1 MTFKLP
7 ELPYDKSALEPYI
20 GARTMA
26 IHHGKHHAAYVDN
39 LNKALVGYPDLEE
52 YSALSLITHLGRVPE
67 AIRSAVRNNGGGHV
81 NHSMFWLS
89 MSEDGGGEPSGE
101 LAELMVEGFGSF
113 DDFKTEFKTAA
124 MGRFGSGWA
133 WLSVDA
139 EGKLIVTSTANQDNP
154 AMSGQIPL
162 LGLDV
167 WEHAYYLN
175 YQNRR
180 ADYVDAWWDVVDWD
194 EIEKNYNLVRYGA
207 KLDELGKWAGKQ
219 WANLEAAW
227 QKLVD

>member
-1 MTFKLP
+1 MAFKLP
-7 ELPYDKSALEPYI
+7 DLPYDKSALEPTI
-20 GARTMA
+20 DARTMD
-26 IHHGKHHAAYVDN
+26 VDN
-39 LNKALVGYPDLEE
+39 LNKALERYPDLED
-52 YSALSLITHLGRVPE
+52 YSALSLITNLDRVPE
-67 AIRSAVRNNGGGHV
+67 AIRTAVRNNGGGHV
-81 NHSMFWLS
+81 NHSMYWLS
-89 MSEDGGGEPSGE
+89 MSANGGGEPSGK
-101 LAELMVEGFGSF
+101 LAEVIAEGFGSF
-113 DDFKTEFKTAA
+113 DDFKAEFKAAA

-133 WLSVDA
+133 WLSVEA
-139 EGKLIVTSTANQDNP
+139 EGNFIVMSTANQDNP

-194 EIEKNYNLVRYGA
+194 EIEKNYDLVRYGA
-207 KLDELGKWAGKQ
+207 KLDEMGKWAGKQ

>member
-7 ELPYDKSALEPYI
+7 ELPYDKSALEPI
-20 GARTMA
+20 IDARTMA
-26 IHHGKHHAAYVDN
+26 IHHGKNHAAYVNN
-39 LNKALVGYPDLEE
+39 LNKALADYPDLEE
-52 YSALSLITHLGRVPE
+52 YSALSLITHLDRVPE
-67 AIRSAVRNNGGGHV
+67 AIRTAVRNNGGGHV

-89 MSEDGGGEPSGE
+89 MSDEGGGEPSGK
-101 LAELMVEGFGSF
+101 LAELIVEGFGSF
-113 DDFKTEFKTAA
+113 DDFKTEFKGAA

-139 EGKLIVTSTANQDNP
+139 EGKFIVTSTANQDNP
-154 AMSGQIPL
+154 AMNGQIPL

-194 EIEKNYNLVRYGA
+194 EIEKNYKLVRYGA
-207 KLDELGKWAGKQ
+207 KLDEMGKWAGKQ
-219 WANLEAAW
+219 WANLEDAW
-227 QKLVD
+227 EKLVD

>member
-7 ELPYDKSALEPYI
+7 ELPYDKSALELTI
-20 GARTMA
+20 DARTMA

-39 LNKALVGYPDLEE
+39 LNKALGDHPDLEE
-52 YSALSLITHLGRVPE
+52 YSALSLITHLDRVPE
-67 AIRSAVRNNGGGHV
+67 AIRTAVRNNGGGHV

-89 MSEDGGGEPSGE
+89 MSDEGGGKPSGN
-101 LAELMVEGFGSF
+101 LAEVIDQYFGSF
-113 DDFKTEFKTAA
+113 SEFKAGFKAAA

-133 WLSVDA
+133 WLCVDA
-139 EGKLIVTSTANQDNP
+139 SGDLVVTKTANQDNP
-154 AMSGQIPL
+154 VMNGQIPL

-167 WEHAYYLN
+167 WEHAYYLT

-180 ADYVDAWWDVVDWD
+180 ADYRDAWWDVVDWD
-194 EIEKNYNLVRYGA
+194 EIEKNYDLVRYEA
-207 KLDELGKWAGKQ
+207 KLDGLGKWADKQ

>member
-1 MTFKLP
+1 
-7 ELPYDKSALEPYI
+7 
-20 GARTMA
+20 
-26 IHHGKHHAAYVDN
+26 
-39 LNKALVGYPDLEE
+39 LEE
-52 YSALSLITHLGRVPE
+52 YSALSLITNLDRVPE
-67 AIRSAVRNNGGGHV
+67 AIRTAVRNNGGGHV

-89 MSEDGGGEPSGE
+89 MSDDGGGEPSSK
-101 LAELMVEGFGSF
+101 LAEVILEGFGSF
-113 DDFKTEFKTAA
+113 DDFKAKFKASA

-133 WLSVDA
+133 WLSVD
-139 EGKLIVTSTANQDNP
+139 ETGSPIVTSTANQDNP
-154 AMSGQIPL
+154 AMNGQIPL

-194 EIEKNYNLVRYGA
+194 EIEKNYDLVRYGA
-207 KLDELGKWAGKQ
+207 KLDEMGKWAGKQ